1 MLHSPG
7 DIIAKRY
14 RIVATLGQASRSNTY
29 VAEDLIE
36 DKLVAIK
43 AILLQQMN
51 DWKDF
56 ELLERQAKVLAH
68 IDHPS
73 VPKYIKYFHLDTD
86 RDRSFYLVQQL
97 IKGDSLADLVA
108 QGWRTDEVEVQDI
121 AFQVLD
127 ILKYLHQSTPPVIH
141 RDIQPCN
148 LIRGAKGHIFLVD
161 FGSVKATC
169 SFPQTYSTTFIGAYG
184 YMSPEQFSG
193 KAYFASDLYSLGAS
207 LLFVLTGKDPDEF
220 LQKNMK
226 VDFCNH
232 VRLSPRFANWLEK
245 MLEPSPKARF
255 HSAVEAI
262 ASLQQQKTSLPNPKI
277 QTPKS
282 ALKSQ
287 FSTPKGERR
296 TQDKP
301 RKQQPAGSQVI
312 VRRGDGDGR
321 FVIEIPPGGS
331 INNRHNLLDVFKAWY
346 RLEISPQHFS
356 ISRGNNGFHLYSH
369 AGKTSDLIKA
379 ELRIESDIWGATKH
393 TLLIWEGVTAH
404 TFAPELTSVEKEWL
418 VDEISD
424 FLQYLETLQRL
435 ERLIEEL

>member
-14 RIVATLGQASRSNTY
+14 RTVATLGQANRSNTY
-29 VAEDLIE
+29 VAEDLLE
-36 DKLVAIK
+36 NKLVAIK
-43 AILLQQMN
+43 AISLRQLN

-56 ELLERQAKVLAH
+56 ERLERQAKVLAH

-86 RDRSFYLVQQL
+86 RDRSLYLVQQL
-97 IKGDSLADLVA
+97 IQGDSLAYLVT
-108 QGWRTDEVEVQDI
+108 QGWRADEVGVQDI
-121 AFQVLD
+121 AFQILD
-127 ILKYLHQSTPPVIH
+127 ILKYLHQRTPPVIH

-148 LIRGAKGHIFLVD
+148 LIRGAKGRIFLVD
-161 FGSVKATC
+161 FGSVKAT
-169 SFPQTYSTTFIGAYG
+169 SSPQTYSTTFIGTYG
-184 YMSPEQFSG
+184 YMPAEQFCG

-207 LLFVLTGKDPDEF
+207 LLFVLTGKAPDEF
-220 LQKNMK
+220 LQEHMK
-226 VDFCNH
+226 VDFRNH
-232 VRLSPRFANWLEK
+232 VRLSPQFANWLEK

-255 HSAVEAI
+255 HSAVEAST
-262 ASLQQQKTSLPNPKI
+262 SLQQQKTSLPNLKF

-282 ALKSQ
+282 ASKSQ
-287 FSTPKGERR
+287 LSTPKGEHR

-312 VRRGDGDGR
+312 VRRRDGDGR

-331 INNRHNLLDVFKAWY
+331 INSRHNLLDVFKTWH

-356 ISRGNNGFHLYSH
+356 ISRGNNGFHIYSH
-369 AGKTSDLIKA
+369 EGKTSDLIKA
-379 ELRIESDIWGATKH
+379 ELRIESGLWGETKY